1 MLKKLKFS
9 RNILATS
16 VMAAFILC
24 GFDSVLAHAEDQGPS
39 HNGSAV
45 IQLEHIEHGDS
56 HGECLLKGEKYQNSG
71 LKDISLPKDSKL
83 SLDIKDD
90 FVVITPT
97 NSFDPYQRQ
106 KIYLLGKTILI

>member
-9 RNILATS
+9 RNIVASS
-16 VMAAFILC
+16 VMVAFILC
-24 GFDSVLAHAEDQGPS
+24 GFDTVLAHSEDQGSS

-45 IQLEHIEHGDS
+45 IQLEKIEHGDS
-56 HGECLLKGEKYQNSG
+56 HGECLLKGEKYQNSVS
-71 LKDISLPKDSKL
+71 KSISLPKESKH
-83 SLDIKDD
+83 SLNLKDD

-97 NSFDPYQRQ
+97 NFSDPYQRQ